1 MVPDRSNPAKKPFL
15 TTFSNR
21 DPIMRGGEKPWQKTV
36 PGAQGQEHI
45 IIKNAGPFLQDDKGE
60 QLAYLLVRFIARDT
74 GAYP

>member
-1 MVPDRSNPAKKPFL
+1 
-15 TTFSNR
+15 
-21 DPIMRGGEKPWQKTV
+21 MRGGEKPWQKTV

-45 IIKNAGPFLQDDKGE
+45 IIKNAGHFLQDDKGE